1 MEEKDL
7 DILDLY
13 LSGELSPEDAL
24 LVEARLAAEPELKAI
39 YEKMQLLAMA
49 AKKQESRLKIK
60 AVHQQ
65 KMQEWNADPVEVGVS
80 DKKNFSI
87 LKWTSFAA
95 AACLVGILYLGNAD
109 FDMPSPVELQGRSA
123 KVENNS
129 ESVYVEFM
137 KANEL
142 LNNKQYAAAAE
153 LFGKVSADENYMPY
167 YREMSRWYQVVA
179 VSNVD
184 ERKAKELL
192 ETIEQTPNTKYEIPA
207 LEKMKMKIRLAF

>member
-13 LSGELSPEDAL
+13 LRGDLSPEDAL
-24 LVEARLAAEPELKAI
+24 LVEARLADEPELKVI

-65 KMQEWNADPVEVGVS
+65 KMQEWKEIGVSS

-109 FDMPSPVELQGRSA
+109 FDMPSPVELQERSA
-123 KVENNS
+123 KAENNS

-153 LFGKVSADENYMPY
+153 LFRKVSADVNYMPY

-192 ETIEQTPNTKYEIPA
+192 QAIEQTPNTKYEIPA

>member
-13 LSGELSPEDAL
+13 LRGELSPEDAL
-24 LVEARLAAEPELKAI
+24 LVEVRLANEPELKAI

-65 KMQEWNADPVEVGVS
+65 KMQEWKEASLSSE
-80 DKKNFSI
+80 KKNFSI

-109 FDMPSPVELQGRSA
+109 FDMPSPVELQERSA
-123 KVENNS
+123 KAENNS

-153 LFGKVSADENYMPY
+153 LFGKVSVDENYMPY

-192 ETIEQTPNTKYEIPA
+192 EAIEQTPNTKYEIPA

>member
-7 DILDLY
+7 DTLDLY
-13 LSGELSPEDAL
+13 LRGELSPEDAL
-24 LVEARLAAEPELKAI
+24 LLEARLAAEPELKAI

-49 AKKQESRLKIK
+49 AKKQESRIKIK

-65 KMQEWNADPVEVGVS
+65 KMQEWKEASVS
-80 DKKNFSI
+80 SEKKNFSI

-95 AACLVGILYLGNAD
+95 AASLVGILYLGNAD
-109 FDMPSPVELQGRSA
+109 FDMPSPVELQERSA
-123 KVENNS
+123 KAENNS

-192 ETIEQTPNTKYEIPA
+192 EAIGQTPNTKYEIPA

>member
-1 MEEKDL
+1 MEDKDL
-7 DILDLY
+7 DLIEQY
-13 LSGELSPEDAL
+13 LGGELSPEDAL
-24 LVEARLAAEPELKAI
+24 LVEARLAAEPELKDI
-39 YEKMQLLAMA
+39 YEKMQLLSMA

-65 KMQEWNADPVEVGVS
+65 KMHEWNAEPVEVDVS
-80 DKKNFSI
+80 YRKNFPI

-95 AACLVGILYLGNAD
+95 AACMVGILYLGNAD
-109 FDMPSPVELQGRSA
+109 FEMPSPVELQERSA
-123 KVENNS
+123 KAENNS
-129 ESVYVEFM
+129 ESVYVGFM

-153 LFGKVSADENYMPY
+153 LFGIVSADENYMPY
-167 YREMSRWYQVVA
+167 YREMSQWFQVVA

-192 ETIEQTPNTKYEIPA
+192 EVIEQTPNTKYEIPA

>member
-13 LSGELSPEDAL
+13 LRGELSPEDAL
-24 LVEARLAAEPELKAI
+24 LVEVRLAAEPELKVI

-65 KMQEWNADPVEVGVS
+65 KMQEWKEVGVSS

-109 FDMPSPVELQGRSA
+109 FDMPSPVELQERSA
-123 KVENNS
+123 KAENNS

-153 LFGKVSADENYMPY
+153 LFGKVSADEKYMPY

-192 ETIEQTPNTKYEIPA
+192 EAIEQTPNTKYEIPS

>member
-13 LSGELSPEDAL
+13 LRGELSPEDAL
-24 LVEARLAAEPELKAI
+24 LVEARLTAEPELKAI
-39 YEKMQLLAMA
+39 YEKMQMLAMA

-65 KMQEWNADPVEVGVS
+65 KMQEWKEVAVS

-109 FDMPSPVELQGRSA
+109 FDMPSPVELQERSA
-123 KVENNS
+123 KAENNS

-192 ETIEQTPNTKYEIPA
+192 EAIEQTPNTKYEISA
-207 LEKMKMKIRLAF
+207 MEKMKMKIRLAF

>member
-13 LSGELSPEDAL
+13 LRGELSPEDAL
-24 LVEARLAAEPELKAI
+24 LVEVRLANEPELNAI

-65 KMQEWNADPVEVGVS
+65 KMQEWKEVGVS

-109 FDMPSPVELQGRSA
+109 FDMPSPVELQERSA
-123 KVENNS
+123 KAENNS

-153 LFGKVSADENYMPY
+153 LFGKVSSDENYMPY

-184 ERKAKELL
+184 ERKAKEFL
-192 ETIEQTPNTKYEIPA
+192 EAIEQTPNTKYEIPA